1 MAKLLLQEDDVRYLL
16 SEKLSQD
23 PLEEHF
29 ARQRR
34 IAGCDENP
42 MLAQFQRQELALN
55 VVKSYLIDTRKD
67 RVTTTI
73 R

>member
-1 MAKLLLQEDDVRYLL
+1 MAKPLLQEDDVRYLL

-34 IAGCDENP
+34 ISGCDENP
-42 MLAQFQRQELALN
+42 KLAQRTCMKCGKVRFNWYKEGQ
-55 VVKSYLIDTRKD
+55 SYDNH
-67 RVTTTI
+67 
-73 R
+73 

>member
-34 IAGCDENP
+34 IAGCYENP
-42 MLAQFQRQELALN
+42 KLAQFQRQELALN
-55 VVKSYLIDTRKD
+55 VVKSDLIDTRKD

>member
-42 MLAQFQRQELALN
+42 TLAQFQRQELALN
-55 VVKSYLIDTRKD
+55 VVKSDLIDTRKD

>member
-1 MAKLLLQEDDVRYLL
+1 MTFNSLTFFVVNTFIELAKLLLQEDDVRYLI

-34 IAGCDENP
+34 SAGCDENP
-42 MLAQFQRQELALN
+42 ILAQFQRQ
-55 VVKSYLIDTRKD
+55 
-67 RVTTTI
+67 
-73 R
+73 